1 MPFAL
6 RRCLCVAFFAVPA
19 AAIAQSGN
27 RIAES
32 NELAVSP
39 WQAEV
44 ARMDDAMRA
53 RTLSSD
59 APRARW
65 MAAEIER
72 TDIELQVANLAQART
87 RMPAE
92 RLYLASLAVACLQR
106 VQPLPEPCDATDR
119 LADWATR
126 DVDNGL
132 PSLLLAERARER
144 NNGTAMIAYLEEA
157 AGRPRFDDYS
167 AQAGLAIWEE
177 VKALP
182 GPAEPAARVEL
193 AATYALRRPA
203 YGAASIQA
211 LCRDAVRFGDA
222 ARAACVQAGNA
233 LARRGATFNLRAT
246 GARMAQ
252 QNATAPDAQQ
262 ASVAQTAAIE
272 RRAFEC
278 AQAGDPVATA
288 LHAND
293 AAVRAQAVAQWDAR
307 VRREAQVG
315 EVAACGS
322 A

>member
-6 RRCLCVAFFAVPA
+6 RRCLGIAFFAVPA
-19 AAIAQSGN
+19 AVIAQTGN

-32 NELAVSP
+32 NELAASQ

-44 ARMDDAMRA
+44 VRMDDAMRA
-53 RTLSSD
+53 RTLGSD
-59 APRARW
+59 APRTRW
-65 MAAEIER
+65 MAAEIDGS
-72 TDIELQVANLAQART
+72 DIEIQIANLAQART
-87 RMPAE
+87 RMPSE

-106 VQPLPEPCDATDR
+106 VQPLPDPCDATDR

-193 AATYALRRPA
+193 AATYGLRRPA
-203 YGAASIQA
+203 YGSASLQA
-211 LCRDAVRFGDA
+211 LCRDAARFGDA
-222 ARAACVQAGNA
+222 ARAACAAAGNA
-233 LARRGATFNLRAT
+233 LASRGATFNLRAT

-252 QNATAPDAQQ
+252 QNATTP
-262 ASVAQTAAIE
+262 VAQEAAAMQAAAVK
-272 RRAFEC
+272 RRAFAC

-288 LHAND
+288 LHATD

-307 VRREAQVG
+307 LRREAEVG
-315 EVAACGS
+315 EVAACGI